1 MPESMEYK
9 NITKRWSA
17 RRKKEVVLRLFRGE
31 PIACIPVRQ
40 IIMLWK
46 TIFCPGSK
54 ITAIPLYKLHHL
66 AIFAWPNF

>member
-31 PIACIPVRQ
+31 PIDEVSRCVGVATHRLHECKEEA
-40 IIMLWK
+40 L
-46 TIFCPGSK
+46 K
-54 ITAIPLYKLHHL
+54 ILKNVL
-66 AIFAWPNF
+66 NNG